1 MSDNIVENWL
11 KSLDLAKYTQQF
23 LDNGYD
29 DLEICKQVGEPD
41 LDAIGVECVEDRQRL
56 LNAVQTLKE
65 KGGTAVYLTLE
76 QEDKCIPRHT
86 PVRPTLDNLL
96 TDVPPPSPSPGCGLD
111 AETSTEQV
119 QVGDLLTYP
128 KLQLTLVIRDKL
140 LDDRIDLASPPY
152 TAQVGIVHKL
162 HRIDRSFNYE

>member
-1 MSDNIVENWL
+1 MSDSNIVENWL
-11 KSLDLAKYTQQF
+11 KSLDLAQYTQAF

-41 LDAIGVECVEDRQRL
+41 LDAIGVESTDDRKRL
-56 LNAVQTLKE
+56 LDAVKTLKE

-76 QEDKCIPRHT
+76 DEEKHTPRQT

-96 TDVPPPSPSPGCGLD
+96 SDVPPPSPSPAQPQETE
-111 AETSTEQV
+111 AERGFVEV
-119 QVGDLLTYP
+119 NEDLIQYP

-140 LDDRIDLASPPY
+140 LDDRIDLASHPY
-152 TAQVGIVHKL
+152 TAQVSS
-162 HRIDRSFNYE
+162 R